1 MSNQKRNRSVS
12 QKRSGHAAKDHFG
25 CSIVAISSDNNEIGI
40 VAFRIRQ
47 DDLGNRLAMRLH
59 PLDAHLGSV
68 TN

>member
-1 MSNQKRNRSVS
+1 MSNQKWNRSVA

-25 CSIVAISSDNNEIGI
+25 CSIVAISTDDNEIGI
-40 VAFRIRQ
+40 VAFRIKQ